1 MSYYSSFF
9 FGALIGLFIL
19 SFFIELFLKK
29 IYFKKRYKISLIL
42 ALIIATIVFKNNTD
56 YFGTDLTEHLYI
68 YILAAIVLYFIKI
81 YFGRRKEEKNERIK
95 PSIEKKLKELNK
107 LRDKGQVDEDEY
119 KDLKKKILEKELI
132 K

>member
-1 MSYYSSFF
+1 
-9 FGALIGLFIL
+9 ALIGLFIL

-68 YILAAIVLYFIKI
+68 YILAAIVVYFIKI

>member
-1 MSYYSSFF
+1 MSYYASFF

-19 SFFIELFLKK
+19 SFLIELFFKR
-29 IYFKKRYKISLIL
+29 IYFKRRYKISLII
-42 ALIIATIVFKNNTD
+42 ALVTATIVFKNNTD

-68 YILAAIVLYFIKI
+68 YILAAIVAYFIKI
-81 YFGRRKEEKNERIK
+81 YFGSRKEEKNQKIK
-95 PSIEKKLKELNK
+95 PSIKKKLKELDK
-107 LRDKGQVDEDEY
+107 LKENGQVDEQEY